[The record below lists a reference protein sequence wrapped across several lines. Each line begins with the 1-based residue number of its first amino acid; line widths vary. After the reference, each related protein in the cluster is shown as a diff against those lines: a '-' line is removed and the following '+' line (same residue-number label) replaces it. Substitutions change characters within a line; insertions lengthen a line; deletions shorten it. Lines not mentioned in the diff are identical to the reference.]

1 MLGDF
6 YKEEEK
12 LLLTILTILFLRP
25 YEFATKRKSFTNN
38 KNNYRQTIHF
48 PWLGF
53 TRHNRDY
60 KLRGGVRDSPIKGP
74 SPLGSIITPSPVK
87 QPGARHV
94 IRLSSLHS
102 ISPRTEGGREGHAGG
117 SSVKF
122 ALGATDN
129 TELVRW
135 IMRGRR
141 GGLDRFPFN
150 SHSRRRATPP
160 EKGLSLSLS
169 LLASRNL

>member
-1 MLGDF
+1 MNLQRKGNRSLIIKIIIDRQYIF
-6 YKEEEK
+6 RGSVSRD
-12 LLLTILTILFLRP
+12 TIEITS
-25 YEFATKRKSFTNN
+25 FAEGFAI
-38 KNNYRQTIHF
+38 RQ
-48 PWLGF
+48 L
-53 TRHNRDY
+53 
-60 KLRGGVRDSPIKGP
+60 KGP

-150 SHSRRRATPP
+150 SHPRRRATPP

>member
-1 MLGDF
+1 M
-6 YKEEEK
+6 E
-12 LLLTILTILFLRP
+12 R
-25 YEFATKRKSFTNN
+25 
-38 KNNYRQTIHF
+38 
-48 PWLGF
+48 
-53 TRHNRDY
+53 
-60 KLRGGVRDSPIKGP
+60 
-74 SPLGSIITPSPVK
+74 
-87 QPGARHV
+87 
-94 IRLSSLHS
+94 
-102 ISPRTEGGREGHAGG
+102 GRESHAGG

-150 SHSRRRATPP
+150 SHPRRRATPP
-160 EKGLSLSLS
+160 EERKGLSLSLS